1 MKFKSVYFGHSR
13 FVVNKNEK
21 KKKNDEI
28 ALKLE
33 MCPQYMDAPALTPS
47 PAQGH
52 DPVATVPYI

>member
-13 FVVNKNEK
+13 FVVNKNEKK

-52 DPVATVPYI
+52 DP